1 MSEWISV
8 ENELPPHYVSV
19 LIYPYPEFS
28 DEYRFVGEYD
38 AVREKF
44 VVWIGSDGE
53 RNNAHVTHWQPLPE
67 PPKEQSK

>member
-8 ENELPPHYVSV
+8 EDELPPHYENV

-38 AVREKF
+38 LVRKKF
-44 VVWIGSDGE
+44 IVWVGSDGVHSE
-53 RNNAHVTHWQPLPE
+53 AHVTHWMPLPK
-67 PPKEQSK
+67 PPPTQ